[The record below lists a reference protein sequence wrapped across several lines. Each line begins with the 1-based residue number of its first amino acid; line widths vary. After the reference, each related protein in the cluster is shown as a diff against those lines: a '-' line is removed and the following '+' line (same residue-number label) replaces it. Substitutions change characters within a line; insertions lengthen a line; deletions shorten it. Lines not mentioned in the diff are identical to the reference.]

1 MLSATSFTDD
11 LERYQI
17 ADPRCQQIIDSWR
30 EFAGT
35 NEMWRKIQKVAARH
49 CRPPLDAKEFID
61 FVLSATWS
69 VDRIVE
75 HDKQVKS
82 EWEKLKREMKTAID
96 DADWP
101 SDLSWLL
108 PTFDKRILELH
119 RSSYDSNSPPVSR
132 QNVRGS
138 RDRKAFLG
146 RVGMYLKT
154 HCGEWCEGEVAE
166 LIEIVFEKDA
176 SRDEVRLARRPS
188 TRSGRK
194 AKHRKDKP

>member
-1 MLSATSFTDD
+1 MLSATSFTDE
-11 LERYQI
+11 LARYQI
-17 ADPRCQQIIDSWR
+17 ADPRCQQIIGSWR

-35 NEMWRKIQKVAARH
+35 NETWRKIQKAASHH
-49 CRPPLDAKEFID
+49 CLPPLDAKEFID
-61 FVLSATWS
+61 SVLSATWS
-69 VDRIVE
+69 VDRINE
-75 HDKQVKS
+75 HDKQVRS
-82 EWEKLKREMKTAID
+82 EWEKLKWEMKTAID

-119 RSSYDSNSPPVSR
+119 RSSYDFNSPPVSR

-154 HCGEWCEGEVAE
+154 HCGEWCEEEVAD
-166 LIEIVFEKDA
+166 LFEIVFEKDA
-176 SRDEVRLARRPS
+176 SRDVVRLARRPS
-188 TRSGRK
+188 TRAGRK
-194 AKHRKDKP
+194 AGHREDKP